1 MKVIGLT
8 GGIGSGKSVV
18 ARIFGCMG
26 IPVFDADKHANSLYE
41 TDSELLREVAARFGS
56 HMLTAEGK
64 LNRQALASVVFSDEQ
79 ALMALNALVH
89 PRVGRKF
96 LEWMGQ
102 QSGNVVIR
110 EAAILF
116 ESGSNTDC
124 DAVILVS
131 APLQMRIERVMLRN
145 GLNESEVRTR
155 ISRQWPEEILR
166 KLSDVE
172 IVNDERS
179 LLIPQV
185 LKVARQMGIG

>member
-26 IPVFDADKHANSLYE
+26 IPVFDADKHANALYE
-41 TDSELLREVAARFGS
+41 TDPELLREVATRFGS

-79 ALMALNALVH
+79 ALLALNALVH
-89 PRVGRKF
+89 PRVGRQF
-96 LEWMGQ
+96 LEWKEH
-102 QSGNVVIR
+102 QSGQVVIR

-131 APLQMRIERVMLRN
+131 APTQMRIERVILRN
-145 GLNESEVRTR
+145 GLKESEVRAR
-155 ISRQWPEEILR
+155 ISRQWPEEKLR
-166 KLSDVE
+166 PLADFE
-172 IVNDERS
+172 IINDEKS

-185 LKVARQMGIG
+185 LKLAQQIGID